1 MSKMLEWPGFLLT
14 ILLVTLVAGCGSLGG
29 PKIVGS
35 AFTGDEIRKLIV
47 GNTLQGPAGT
57 QMYDWYYA
65 GDGAVTGV
73 IGASNDH
80 SGTWLIKDGNVYCHR
95 WDQYFDGVQHCYEFY
110 KVERSGEYIMKNVDV
125 DHGENIEIW
134 KLIQGNPYNM

>member
-1 MSKMLEWPGFLLT
+1 MARMHKWPGLL
-14 ILLVTLVAGCGSLGG
+14 LLVSLVSLMSGCGSMGG
-29 PKIVGS
+29 PKIVGP

-57 QMYDWYYA
+57 EMYDWYYQ

-73 IGASNDH
+73 VGASDDD
-80 SGTWLIKDGNVYCHR
+80 SGTWLIKNGNVYCHD

-110 KVERSGEYIMKNVDV
+110 KLERSGQYIMKNVDT
-125 DHGENIEIW
+125 DRSGNIEIW
-134 KLIQGNPYNM
+134 EVIQGNPYNM